1 MTEKV
6 IAKEWIMEISL
17 VGFEEGEMRVIIT
30 MGVRVLSALS
40 SAMATKENSEQIMAM

>member
-1 MTEKV
+1 
-6 IAKEWIMEISL
+6 MEISL
-17 VGFEEGEMRVIIT
+17 VGFEEEGEMRVIIT